1 MRVSNIGHVLFS
13 LISLFFL
20 SCGKD
25 DGPIDNASDFNTY
38 LQDEMDAQN
47 IPALSVLIFK
57 EGQILHE
64 SYLGKAN
71 LEQDM
76 ALEDDHLFLLAS
88 ISKVTTATAL
98 LQLYDQ
104 KLFELNDPI
113 NDYLPFKVSVPGY
126 NQEITFKMLLTHTSG
141 IADGSALDGQ
151 YFYDEDP
158 KVELDYFLE
167 NYLVKGGEF
176 YNEDEN
182 FHDFEPGTTHE
193 YSNEG
198 SALIAVLVE
207 QIAEMG
213 FNDYCKQNIFEPLAM
228 SNTSWRLDEISNTIV
243 QPYTYSG
250 GEHEA
255 HKHYTFTDYPNGGLR
270 STSRDMFKLLSTFV
284 LKGKSNN
291 HQLLSESTINA
302 MVTPQI
308 PAIDDEVGLHMF
320 VMDKENNLW
329 GHDGGEEG
337 VATIMAFNKE
347 TKVGAIVLCNEGE
360 ANLDEILAEA
370 YELGLSL

>member
-1 MRVSNIGHVLFS
+1 MKIYSIR
-13 LISLFFL
+13 FFIL
-20 SCGKD
+20 LLTIICFQGCNKD
-25 DGPIDNASDFNTY
+25 EGPIDDPSDFKAY
-38 LQDEMDAQN
+38 LQDEMEAQHL
-47 IPALSVLIFK
+47 PALSVLIFK
-57 EGQILHE
+57 EGEVLHE

-71 LEQDM
+71 IEQDI

-98 LQLYDQ
+98 LQLLD
-104 KLFELNDPI
+104 KGLFSLNDPI
-113 NDYLPFKVSVPGY
+113 NNYLPFNVSVPGY
-126 NQEITFKMLLTHTSG
+126 DREITFKMLLTHTSG

-158 KVELDYFLE
+158 KTELDYFLE

-182 FHDFEPGTTHE
+182 FHDFEPGTVHE

-207 QIAEMG
+207 QISEMT
-213 FNDYCKQNIFEPLAM
+213 FNDYCKQNIFAPLGM
-228 SNTSWRLDEISNTIV
+228 SNTSWRLDEISQTIV
-243 QPYTYSG
+243 QPYTYSSR
-250 GEHEA
+250 EYEA

-270 STSRDMFKLLSTFV
+270 STSKDLFKLLSPFV
-284 LKGKSNN
+284 QKGKVGDY
-291 HQLLSESTINA
+291 QLLSESTINA
-302 MVTPQI
+302 MITPQI
-308 PAIDDEVGLHMF
+308 TSIDSETGLHMF
-320 VMDKENNLW
+320 VMDKENDLW

-347 TKVGAIVLCNEGE
+347 TKVGAIILCNEGE
-360 ANLDEILAEA
+360 ADLDGILAEA
-370 YELGLSL
+370 YEFGLGL